1 MKNKDLLD
9 LFSALEYVNSDT
21 CSAKFKYG
29 IARNKKIIENQIK
42 ILQDL
47 IKPSDA
53 YIQIENERLA
63 ICHKYCER
71 DENNNPRMINNMFV
85 MKEDTRA
92 ESDTEITEFMAKNK
106 DIFDAA
112 VKRSQELTALLEE
125 EIDIPLYSIPIDAIP
140 DTIKQSEMDVFAR
153 LDMIV

>member
-9 LFSALEYVNSDT
+9 LFSALESVNSDT

-29 IARNKKIIENQIK
+29 IARNKKIIETQIK

-47 IKPSDA
+47 IKPSDE
-53 YIQIENERLA
+53 YIQAENERLA
-63 ICHKYCER
+63 ICYKYCER
-71 DENNNPRMINNMFV
+71 DESNNPRMINNMFV

-106 DIFDAA
+106 DIFDEA
-112 VKRSQELTALLEE
+112 VKKSQEVSAILEE
-125 EIDIPLYSIPIDAIP
+125 EVNIELYSITIDAVP
-140 DTIKQSEMDVFAR
+140 DTIKQAEMDVFTR

>member
-9 LFSALEYVNSDT
+9 LFSALESVNSDT

-47 IKPSDA
+47 IKPSDE
-53 YIQIENERLA
+53 YIQVENERLS

-71 DENNNPRMINNMFV
+71 DENNNPRMVNGMFI
-85 MKEDTRA
+85 MKEETRK
-92 ESDTEITEFMAKNK
+92 ESDTEISEFMAKNK
-106 DIFDAA
+106 DVFDAA
-112 VKRSQELTALLEE
+112 IKKSQEINAILEE
-125 EIDIPLYSIPIDAIP
+125 EIDITLHNIPIDAVP
-140 DTIKQSEMDVFAR
+140 DTIKQSEMDVFTR